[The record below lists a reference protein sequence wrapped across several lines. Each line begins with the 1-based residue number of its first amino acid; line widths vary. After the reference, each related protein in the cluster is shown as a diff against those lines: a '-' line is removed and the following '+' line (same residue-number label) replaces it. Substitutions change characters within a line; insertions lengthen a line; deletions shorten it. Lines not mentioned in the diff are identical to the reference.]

1 MGKKT
6 FSHWIFAGMVFLILI
21 SSCSISGP
29 EVSIEDR
36 IEDFE
41 DDLDAGKI
49 DQLYK
54 HVHPD
59 NSKRNQL
66 KSADAWPFPGT
77 ESYDFKDISDSGE
90 NRKVTVETTDGQW
103 SSPITWTFEMKEDAP
118 GPLARSTWY
127 IDDISSQSGPDP
139 MP

>member
-1 MGKKT
+1 MERRQS
-6 FSHWIFAGMVFLILI
+6 FRFLTAIALAILI
-21 SSCSISGP
+21 SGCSISGP

-36 IEDFE
+36 IKDFE

-59 NSKRNQL
+59 NNKRSQL
-66 KSADAWPFPGT
+66 KSADAWPFDDT
-77 ESYDFKDISDSGE
+77 KSYSFTDISNTGD

-103 SSPITWTFEMKEDAP
+103 PSPITWTFKMKEDAP
-118 GPLARSTWY
+118 GPLSRSTWY
-127 IDDISSQSGPDP
+127 INDISSPSGPDP

>member
-1 MGKKT
+1 MERRQS
-6 FSHWIFAGMVFLILI
+6 FRFLTAIALAILI

-36 IEDFE
+36 IKDFE

-59 NSKRNQL
+59 NNKRSQL
-66 KSADAWPFPGT
+66 KSTDAWPFDDT
-77 ESYDFKDISDSGE
+77 KSYSFTDISNTGE
-90 NRKVTVETTDGQW
+90 NRKVTVETTDDGW
-103 SSPITWTFEMKEDAP
+103 DSPATWTFKMKEDAP
-118 GPLARSTWY
+118 GPLSRSTWY
-127 IDDISSQSGPDP
+127 INDIPSPSGPDP